1 LKKTSFITDGVGK
14 RKREDTTESNKKAK
28 VEAKNGLEQMLYNAK
43 AQIGEKVP
51 AVNEWLDQQ
60 LEWLEEHGNELSTD
74 LSTPDQAG
82 WPTNNSQG
90 TTFSGNFKIT
100 ENCSGL
106 KVYFK
111 EPVNLIEI
119 RSCQNMFSKR
129 FLSPFHHCSSKNS
142 RCYTTG
148 CEHLNQVILAIA
160 RGDPSSKEI
169 LHCPSSFHS

>member
-1 LKKTSFITDGVGK
+1 MKHLSSRTLILKSLCISSWNQKLSPIVKLFSITQK
-14 RKREDTTESNKKAK
+14 
-28 VEAKNGLEQMLYNAK
+28 
-43 AQIGEKVP
+43 P
-51 AVNEWLDQQ
+51 P
-60 LEWLEEHGNELSTD
+60 GNELSTD
-74 LSTPDQAG
+74 LRTPDQAG

-129 FLSPFHHCSSKNS
+129 FLSPFPHCSSKNS

-169 LHCPSSFHS
+169 LHCPSSFHSW